1 MRRALF
7 VVIVCL
13 AIGGE
18 VPAGGGNTLFE
29 SEGMRGVQAPFL
41 GSFAIRDVRGAGAP
55 WIIHR
60 SDVRIREDGRLKV
73 RVKGLV
79 LDPATVPPPRGGT
92 NPVADFR
99 AVVSC
104 IDGVDMD
111 QPTFTN
117 IVTETFPAD
126 EEGNA
131 RLDTMIELPDPC
143 FGIIVFVTS
152 PGESWFAATGLSR
165 ADGEED

>member
-13 AIGGE
+13 AMGGE
-18 VPAGGGNTLFE
+18 VSAGGDLFK

-41 GSFAIRDVRGAGAP
+41 RSFAIRDVRGAGAP
-55 WIIHR
+55 WIIDR
-60 SDVRIREDGRLKV
+60 GDVRIQEGGRLRV
-73 RVKGLV
+73 RVEGLV

-92 NPVADFR
+92 NPVANFR
-99 AVVSC
+99 AIVSC
-104 IDGVDMD
+104 IDGVDFSD
-111 QPTFTN
+111 NPTFTN
-117 IVTETFPAD
+117 IVTERFPAD
-126 EEGNA
+126 EEGDA

-152 PGESWFAATGLSR
+152 PGGSWFAATGLSR